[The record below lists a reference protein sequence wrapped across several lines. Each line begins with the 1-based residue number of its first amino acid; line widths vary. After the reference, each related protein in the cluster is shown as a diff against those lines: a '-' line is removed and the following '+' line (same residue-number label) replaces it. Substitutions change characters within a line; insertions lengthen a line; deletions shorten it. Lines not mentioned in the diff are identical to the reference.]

1 MEDPIWQMAHFG
13 VATFFARVITKSVGK
28 GNYLLK
34 SPHDATVEGTR
45 TEVALSHAR
54 E

>member
-1 MEDPIWQMAHFG
+1 VKHPIRQMAHFG
-13 VATFFARVITKSVGK
+13 VATFFARVVAKSVGK
-28 GNYLLK
+28 ANYLLK
-34 SPHDATVEGTR
+34 RPHDAEVEGTR